1 MERGEADKVR
11 HSHRT
16 LFLSEQELKEK
27 TWGTRGE
34 EDADIHHH
42 ILAIFL
48 HVSNAV
54 KIITF
59 NYLSSPAERFTHST
73 STSLA

>member
-48 HVSNAV
+48 HVSNVV

-59 NYLSSPAERFTHST
+59 KIYLLQQRD
-73 STSLA
+73 SLIQHPPL